1 MIVAK
6 AQGHGLNRVRSVRA
20 WILDFVQEGTLS
32 LHSYCYTRP
41 TVLEDEDVLHEIQKE
56 LTERVKGGFIKAED
70 ICKIV
75 AGEKIQG
82 LFAQL
87 GVHKPSISKAT
98 AHRWLGKLR
107 WCYSKR
113 KNGMYI
119 DGHERDNIV
128 AYRHVFVHRWADYKM
143 QFQIWDANG
152 NPRPLPYLYDLRPLI
167 LITHDESVF
176 F

>member
-1 MIVAK
+1 MIGVLNLFLDPRLQYTWREASMIVAK
-6 AQGHGLNRVRSVRA
+6 AQGHGPNRACSVRA
-20 WILDFVQEGTLS
+20 WILDFVWEGTLP

-41 TVLEDEDVLHEIQKE
+41 TVLENEDVLHEIQEE
-56 LTERVKGGFIKAED
+56 LTERAKGGFIKAED

-75 AGEKIQG
+75 AGKKIQG
-82 LFAQL
+82 LFARL
-87 GVHKPSISKAT
+87 GVHKPSISKAM

-119 DGHERDNIV
+119 DGHERDDIV

-143 QFQIWDANG
+143 QFQI
-152 NPRPLPYLYDLRPLI
+152 
-167 LITHDESVF
+167 
-176 F
+176 